1 MKDAVALLTQEEA
14 ERAAAEAFRHARGT
28 SAELLIEWQASG
40 SARFSN
46 NAITQNVSTRTES
59 VTVRLVDGKRQG
71 KAETT
76 TLSPPA
82 IARAVQRAKDVLDH
96 AHDDEDT
103 LPLAEP
109 PQQHHSVDA
118 FSVRTAETGPDE
130 RARIVQRL
138 VARCRDES
146 LTASGLV
153 AARSQAVA
161 YANSTGLTGYH
172 CWTEASASITAAGGD
187 GVEGWA
193 EVLSVDADRID
204 VDALLEEAVSTALSG
219 RNPGEIQTG
228 TYHVVLA
235 PAAVS
240 ELMLFWT
247 WLGSGAKAYQ
257 EDRSYVS
264 GKLGQKLF
272 SSLFTV
278 WDDAYHPLAPGL
290 PFDFEGLPR
299 QRVLLVDEGV
309 PCAVVHDRVT
319 ARRGGVLSTGHSLP
333 QPNTS
338 GPMALNIVVG
348 SGQKSMDELVKEVDR
363 GLLVK
368 RFHYS
373 NALDP
378 KKLSLTGMTRSGL
391 FRIEGGEVAG
401 PVKNMRFTD
410 DLLSVF
416 SALEDIGKAQ
426 PTGKALFGG
435 GFVVPPMRIREF
447 AFTSGTE
454 F

>member
-1 MKDAVALLTQEEA
+1 MNDGVALLAREEA
-14 ERAAAEAFRHARGT
+14 ERAAAEAFRHAKDT
-28 SAELLIEWQASG
+28 PAELLIEWQASG
-40 SARFSN
+40 STRFSN
-46 NAITQNVSTRTES
+46 NAITQNVSARTES

-71 KAETT
+71 RAETT

-82 IARAVQRAKDVLDH
+82 IARAVDRAKEVLAH
-96 AHDDEDT
+96 GHDDEDT

-109 PQQHHSVDA
+109 PQEHRSVDA
-118 FSVRTAETGPDE
+118 FSTRTAETGPDQ
-130 RARIVQRL
+130 RAGIVQQL
-138 VARCRDES
+138 VSRCRGEN

-153 AARSQAVA
+153 TMRSQVVS
-161 YANSTGLTGYH
+161 YANSKGLTGYH
-172 CWTEASASITAAGGD
+172 CWTEASASITAAAGD

-193 EVLSVDADRID
+193 EVLDVDADRIE

-219 RNPGEIQTG
+219 RNPGEIPTG
-228 TYHVVLA
+228 TYHVVLS

-264 GKLGQKLF
+264 GKLGQRVF
-272 SSLFTV
+272 SPSLTV
-278 WDDAYHPLAPGL
+278 WDDAYHRLAPGL
-290 PFDFEGLPR
+290 PFDFEGMPR
-299 QRVLLVDEGV
+299 RRVLLVDKGV

-319 ARRGGVLSTGHSLP
+319 ARRGGVQSTGHSLP

-338 GPMALNIVVG
+338 GPLALNIVVEG
-348 SGQKSMDELVKEVDR
+348 ADKSLDELVKDVDR

-368 RFHYS
+368 RFHYA
-373 NALDP
+373 NTLEP

-410 DLLSVF
+410 DLVSVF
-416 SALEDIGKAQ
+416 SALEDVGKAQ

-447 AFTSGTE
+447 TFTSGTE

>member
-1 MKDAVALLTQEEA
+1 MNDAVALLTREEA
-14 ERAAAEAFRHARGT
+14 ERAAAEAFRHAGGI
-28 SAELLIEWQASG
+28 SAELLIEWQATG
-40 SARFSN
+40 STRFSN
-46 NAITQNVSTRTES
+46 NAITQNVSARTES

-82 IARAVQRAKDVLDH
+82 IARAVGRARDVLAH

-103 LPLAEP
+103 LPLEQL
-109 PQQHHSVDA
+109 PQEYRPVDA
-118 FSVRTAETGPDE
+118 FSVRTADTGPDD
-130 RARIVQRL
+130 RARLVQQL
-138 VARCRDES
+138 VERCRSES

-153 AARSQAVA
+153 ASRSQVVA
-161 YANSTGLTGYH
+161 YANSNGLTGYH
-172 CWTEASASITAAGGD
+172 RWTEASASITAAAGD

-193 EVLSVDADRID
+193 EVLDVDAGHID
-204 VDALLEEAVSTALSG
+204 VDALLEEAVSTATAG
-219 RNPGEIQTG
+219 RDPAEIQTG

-240 ELMLFWT
+240 ELLLFWT

-257 EDRSYVS
+257 EDRSYAS

-272 SSLFTV
+272 SSLLTV

-299 QRVLLVDEGV
+299 QRILLVDKGV

-319 ARRGGVLSTGHSLP
+319 ARRAGVQSTGHALP
-333 QPNTS
+333 QPNTT
-338 GPMALNIVVG
+338 GPLALNIVVEG
-348 SGQKSMDELVKEVDR
+348 TEKSVEGLVKDVDQ

-373 NALDP
+373 NVLEP

-391 FRIEGGEVAG
+391 FRIEGGEVTG

-410 DLLSVF
+410 DLLGVF
-416 SALEDIGKAQ
+416 SSLEDVGKAQ
-426 PTGKALFGG
+426 STGKALFGG